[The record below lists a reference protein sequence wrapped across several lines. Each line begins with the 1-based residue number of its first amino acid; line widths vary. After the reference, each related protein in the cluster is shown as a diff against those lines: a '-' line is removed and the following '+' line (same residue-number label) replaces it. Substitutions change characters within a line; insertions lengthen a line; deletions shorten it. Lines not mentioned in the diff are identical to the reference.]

1 MASLS
6 GAVWA
11 IDIGNNSLKALH
23 LRAAGE
29 VVEIIGFDNIQHGK
43 ILNGSGVKDAEKEEL
58 IAISLR
64 QFVSQNNLGRDDVI
78 VSVPSQ
84 NTFARFVVL
93 PPVEKKKVDEI
104 VKFEAA
110 QQIPFDINDVQ
121 WDWQLMSE
129 SESGERKVG
138 IFAIKNDVVSS
149 ALGYYGREKIQVSY
163 VQMSPMAL
171 YNYILYDHPE
181 LFKTN
186 GQPIVVLNIGAE
198 NTDLVVCTAS
208 TVWQRCIPMG
218 GNNFTLAIADAFKL
232 NFEKAEKLK
241 RTAPMSKYAR
251 QILQAMKPVFTD
263 LASEIQRSLGFYSS
277 SSPNSKLSKIIA
289 LGGGTK
295 MQGLLKYLQQTLQ
308 MPVER
313 PDSFK
318 KLSISSG
325 ISAANFHEN
334 VCDFGVVYGL
344 ALQVLGLGRIES
356 NLLPVNIARSMS
368 WRSKAM
374 YFTIAACMLL
384 VVSVLSF
391 GRTFFDRVN
400 YADKEN
406 ARRQISSVISEAE
419 KSVRNLEEQRSKKPI
434 SESAIK
440 KEFDLFKYRDMVPL
454 LYETMVSVLPNQ
466 NNNPDQ
472 KKLYEAFAKEDVE
485 AILQIPRKERKQ
497 IFITGMLVKYT
508 NDLATT
514 DFGVSELK
522 IVTSGAT
529 GGGPT
534 EASSKMLEMMRLMG
548 PGGPGMGPGGPAMPG
563 VGKPEKEIKEKST
576 GTRNKKELK
585 ADEEEKDDVKSAG
598 FVLTI
603 TGYSPYKDLMA
614 LMDPSGAGDDKSKW
628 GFVTRLMHLNDF
640 VPDGN
645 SPFELYRKSSIPK
658 QFKLEIGDMSVDSE
672 MPEIG
677 FITTKSK
684 EKKLKLKR
692 AGGGED
698 VLVDP
703 MTKEIV
709 SKTAVIDDNGK
720 KKIDTKTGKEIYE
733 VNDHWFKLDVKFIW
747 KDAAVKPDKGAMS
760 DELTTTMPASGTKAN
775 SLPAAASKKNAS
787 KEVAPKKIGKKKNV
801 DIDF

>member
-23 LRAAGE
+23 LRATDG
-29 VVEIIGFDNIQHGK
+29 VVEVIGFDNIQHGK
-43 ILNGSGVKDAEKEEL
+43 ILNGAGVKDAEKEEL

-64 QFVSQNNLGRDDVI
+64 QFVSQNNLGKEDVI

-84 NTFARFVVL
+84 NTFARFVTL

-138 IFAIKNDVVSS
+138 IFAIKNDLVNS
-149 ALGYYGREKIQVSY
+149 ALGYYIRENIQVSY

-181 LFKTN
+181 LFKS

-218 GNNFTLAIADAFKL
+218 GNNFTTAIADAFRL

-308 MPVER
+308 LSVER

-318 KLSISSG
+318 KLSINSRV
-325 ISAANFHEN
+325 SAANFHEN

-356 NLLPVNIARSMS
+356 NLLPGNIARSMS

-384 VVSVLSF
+384 LVSILSF
-391 GRTFFDRVN
+391 GRTFFDRAS

-406 ARRQISSVISEAE
+406 TRRQISSVIRDAE
-419 KSVRNLEEQRSKKPI
+419 GSIKNLEEQRTKKSV
-434 SESAIK
+434 SEAAIN

-454 LYETMVSVLPNQ
+454 LHESIVYVLPNQ

-472 KKLYEAFAKEDVE
+472 KKLYEAFASDDVE

-497 IFITGMLVKYT
+497 IFITGMSVKYT
-508 NDLATT
+508 DDLAATN
-514 DFGVSELK
+514 FGASELRK
-522 IVTSGAT
+522 ATSVGT
-529 GGGPT
+529 KGGGAAAPGAGAPMDA
-534 EASSKMLEMMRLMG
+534 EAQKMYEMMTGAGGPKAGPAGSKG
-548 PGGPGMGPGGPAMPG
+548 PGAA
-563 VGKPEKEIKEKST
+563 KS
-576 GTRNKKELK
+576 KKDLTV
-585 ADEEEKDDVKSAG
+585 DEEEKDAVVKAG
-598 FVLTI
+598 FVVTI
-603 TGYSPYKDLMA
+603 TGYSPYQDLMT
-614 LMDPSGAGDDKSKW
+614 LMDPAEAGNDKSKW
-628 GFVTRLMHLNDF
+628 GFVTRLMHLSDF

-645 SPFELYRKSSIPK
+645 SPFELYKKASPK
-658 QFKLEIGDMSVDSE
+658 QFKLEIGEISLDSDMPDISFTSIKDKGSK
-672 MPEIG
+672 
-677 FITTKSK
+677 TK
-684 EKKLKLKR
+684 
-692 AGGGED
+692 AGGEQ
-698 VLVDP
+698 VIIDP
-703 MTKEIV
+703 MTKEII
-709 SKTAVIDDNGK
+709 SKTAAFDDKGK
-720 KKIDTKTGKEIYE
+720 KKIDIKTGKETYE
-733 VNDHWFKLDVKFIW
+733 VNDRWFKLDVKFVW
-747 KDAAVKPDKGAMS
+747 RDAPEEASKEAAASVKPKS
-760 DELTTTMPASGTKAN
+760 TTPSAGPS
-775 SLPAAASKKNAS
+775 PAAASKKVSPGGAR
-787 KEVAPKKIGKKKNV
+787 KVIKKKDVGV
-801 DIDF
+801 DF

>member
-23 LRAAGE
+23 LRAADG
-29 VVEIIGFDNIQHGK
+29 VVEVIGFDNIQHGK

-64 QFVSQNNLGRDDVI
+64 QFVSQNNLGKEDVI

-84 NTFARFVVL
+84 NTFARFVTL
-93 PPVEKKKVDEI
+93 PPVEKKKVDDI

-138 IFAIKNDVVSS
+138 IFAIKNDIVNS
-149 ALGYYGREKIQVSY
+149 ALGYYIRENIQVSY

-181 LFKTN
+181 LFKTS

-218 GNNFTLAIADAFKL
+218 GNNFTTAIADAFRL

-277 SSPNSKLSKIIA
+277 SSPGSKLSKIIA

-308 MPVER
+308 LSVER

-318 KLSISSG
+318 KLSINSSV
-325 ISAANFHEN
+325 SAANFHEN

-356 NLLPVNIARSMS
+356 NLLPGNIARSMS

-384 VVSVLSF
+384 VVSILSF
-391 GRTFFDRVN
+391 GRTFFDRAN

-406 ARRQISSVISEAE
+406 TRRQISSVISDAE
-419 KSVRNLEEQRSKKPI
+419 RSIKNLEEQRSKKSV
-434 SESAIK
+434 SEAAIK

-454 LYETMVSVLPNQ
+454 LHESIVSVLPNQ

-472 KKLYEAFAKEDVE
+472 KKLYEAFAKDDVE

-497 IFITGMLVKYT
+497 IFITGMSVKYT
-508 NDLATT
+508 DDLAATN
-514 DFGVSELK
+514 FGVSELRK
-522 IVTSGAT
+522 VTTPSGGPKGEVAPVDDAET
-529 GGGPT
+529 RKMYEMMMGGG
-534 EASSKMLEMMRLMG
+534 G
-548 PGGPGMGPGGPAMPG
+548 PGGPKAGPGGPTGSKVSGTA
-563 VGKPEKEIKEKST
+563 KS
-576 GTRNKKELK
+576 KKDLNV
-585 ADEEEKDDVKSAG
+585 DEEEKDDVQRAG
-598 FVLTI
+598 FVVTI
-603 TGYSPYKDLMA
+603 TGYSPYQDLMS
-614 LMDPSGAGDDKSKW
+614 LMDPAEAGNDKSKW

-645 SPFELYRKSSIPK
+645 SPFELYGKNSIK
-658 QFKLEIGDMSVDSE
+658 QFNLEIGEMSVGGE
-672 MPEIG
+672 MPEVG
-677 FITTKSK
+677 LTTTKSK
-684 EKKLKLKR
+684 GNRLKAMR
-692 AGGGED
+692 ADDGEQ
-698 VLVDP
+698 VLMDP
-703 MTKEIV
+703 MTKETI
-709 SKTAVIDDNGK
+709 SKTAAIDDKGK
-720 KKIDTKTGKEIYE
+720 KKIDIKTGKETYE
-733 VNDHWFKLDVKFIW
+733 VNDRWFKLNVKFVW
-747 KDAAVKPDKGAMS
+747 KDAAGEPGKGAMS
-760 DELTTTMPASGTKAN
+760 GKSTTTMPASGAKTD
-775 SLPAAASKKNAS
+775 SSPAATSKRNAS
-787 KEVAPKKIGKKKNV
+787 KEIAPKKGSKKKDVNV
-801 DIDF
+801 DY

>member
-23 LRAAGE
+23 LRAADG
-29 VVEIIGFDNIQHGK
+29 VVEVIGFDNIQHGK

-64 QFVSQNNLGRDDVI
+64 QFVSRNNLGRDDVI

-84 NTFARFVVL
+84 NTFARFVTL

-138 IFAIKNDVVSS
+138 IFAIKNDIVNS
-149 ALGYYGREKIQVSY
+149 ALGYYVRENIQVSY

-181 LFKTN
+181 LFKTS

-218 GNNFTLAIADAFKL
+218 GNNFTTAIADAFRL

-263 LASEIQRSLGFYSS
+263 LASEIQRSLGFYNS
-277 SSPNSKLSKIIA
+277 SSPGSKLSKIIA

-308 MPVER
+308 LSVER

-318 KLSISSG
+318 KLSINSSV
-325 ISAANFHEN
+325 SAANFHEN

-344 ALQVLGLGRIES
+344 ALQVHGLGRIES
-356 NLLPVNIARSMS
+356 NLLPGNIARSMS
-368 WRSKAM
+368 WRSKTM
-374 YFTIAACMLL
+374 YFTIAACMFL
-384 VVSVLSF
+384 VVSILSF
-391 GRTFFDRVN
+391 GRTFFDRAN

-406 ARRQISSVISEAE
+406 TRRQISSVISDAE
-419 KSVRNLEEQRSKKPI
+419 KSIKNLEEQRSKKPV
-434 SESAIK
+434 SEAAIK
-440 KEFDLFKYRDMVPL
+440 KEFDLFKYRDMIPL
-454 LYETMVSVLPNQ
+454 LHETIVSVLPNQ
-466 NNNPDQ
+466 KNNPDQ
-472 KKLYEAFAKEDVE
+472 KKLYEAFANDDVE

-497 IFITGMLVKYT
+497 IFITGMSVKYT

-514 DFGVSELK
+514 NFGASELK
-522 IVTSGAT
+522 RAGSGGDASL
-529 GGGPT
+529 GGP
-534 EASSKMLEMMRLMG
+534 G
-548 PGGPGMGPGGPAMPG
+548 GQGFPGFPGGPGGQGFPGFPGGPGGQGFPGFPGGPDGGLPAG
-563 VGKPEKEIKEKST
+563 GTGGKSPVA
-576 GTRNKKELK
+576 RNKKDLK
-585 ADEEEKDDVKSAG
+585 ADEKEKDNAEKAG
-598 FVLTI
+598 FVVTI
-603 TGYSPYKDLMA
+603 TGYSPYEDLMS
-614 LMDPSGAGDDKSKW
+614 LMDPSETGDDKSKW

-645 SPFELYRKSSIPK
+645 SPFELYRKNSLK
-658 QFKLEIGDMSVDSE
+658 QFKLEIGEMSIDSE
-672 MPEIG
+672 MPDIG
-677 FITTKSK
+677 FTTAKSK
-684 EKKLKLKR
+684 
-692 AGGGED
+692 
-698 VLVDP
+698 
-703 MTKEIV
+703 
-709 SKTAVIDDNGK
+709 GK
-720 KKIDTKTGKEIYE
+720 
-733 VNDHWFKLDVKFIW
+733 NL
-747 KDAAVKPDKGAMS
+747 
-760 DELTTTMPASGTKAN
+760 
-775 SLPAAASKKNAS
+775 
-787 KEVAPKKIGKKKNV
+787 
-801 DIDF
+801 

>member
-1 MASLS
+1 
-6 GAVWA
+6 VWA

-23 LRAAGE
+23 LKATDG
-29 VVEIIGFDNIQHGK
+29 VVEVIGFDNIQHGK
-43 ILNGSGVKDAEKEEL
+43 ILNGSGVKDAEREEL

-64 QFVSQNNLGRDDVI
+64 QFASQNNLGRDDVI

-181 LFKTN
+181 LFKAS

-198 NTDLVVCTAS
+198 NTDLVVCTSS

-218 GNNFTLAIADAFKL
+218 GNNFTAAIADAFKL

-308 MPVER
+308 LSVER

-318 KLSISSG
+318 KLSINSSV
-325 ISAANFHEN
+325 SAANFHEN

-344 ALQVLGLGRIES
+344 ALQVLGFGRIES

-374 YFTIAACMLL
+374 YLTIAACMLL
-384 VVSVLSF
+384 VVSILSF
-391 GRTFFDRVN
+391 GRTFFDRAN
-400 YADKEN
+400 YAGKEDI
-406 ARRQISSVISEAE
+406 RRQISSIISEAE
-419 KSVRNLEEQRSKKPI
+419 KSAKNLEEQRRRKPV
-434 SESAIK
+434 SEAAIK
-440 KEFDLFKYRDMVPL
+440 KEFDLLKYRDIVPL
-454 LYETMVSVLPNQ
+454 LYENIVSVLPNQ

-485 AILQIPRKERKQ
+485 AVIQIPRKERKQ
-497 IFITGMLVKYT
+497 IFITGMSVKYT
-508 NDLATT
+508 NDLAAT
-514 DFGVSELK
+514 DFGDSEFK
-522 IVTSGAT
+522 KAGRGGDAVNDGSMTAGPGGIVFFGF
-529 GGGPT
+529 
-534 EASSKMLEMMRLMG
+534 
-548 PGGPGMGPGGPAMPG
+548 PGGPGGTGVPSGG
-563 VGKPEKEIKEKST
+563 ST
-576 GTRNKKELK
+576 GGKTAVAKDKKNLK
-585 ADEEEKDDVKSAG
+585 ADEEEKDAVVRAG
-598 FVLTI
+598 FVVTI
-603 TGYSPYKDLMA
+603 TGYSPYEDLMT
-614 LMDPSGAGDDKSKW
+614 LMDPAGTGDDKSKW
-628 GFVTRLMHLNDF
+628 GVVTRLMHLNDF
-640 VPDGN
+640 APDGN
-645 SPFELYRKSSIPK
+645 SPFELYRKNNPK
-658 QFKLEIGDMSVDSE
+658 QFKLEIGEMSVDSD
-672 MPEIG
+672 MPDIG
-677 FITTKSK
+677 FTTTKSK
-684 EKKLKLKR
+684 EKGLKAGR
-692 AGGGED
+692 AGDGEQ

-703 MTKEIV
+703 MTKETI
-709 SKTAVIDDNGK
+709 SKTVAIDDSGK
-720 KKIDTKTGKEIYE
+720 KKIDIKTGKETYE
-733 VNDHWFKLDVKFIW
+733 VNDRWFKLNVKFIW
-747 KDAAVKPDKGAMS
+747 KDAAVEPGNGVMS
-760 DELTTTMPASGTKAN
+760 GKKSTTTKPASGSKAG
-775 SLPAAASKKNAS
+775 SSPAATKKSTPKEAPLKKSSKRK
-787 KEVAPKKIGKKKNV
+787 
-801 DIDF
+801 DMDFE